1 MSFQLLS
8 SQSCIS
14 AYVYTR
20 RIQWRLNPVQA
31 VPPSSTLLY
40 TDESEHFPE
49 SKKSSGFSSVLKTS
63 KDSSGIL
70 LSQSNTVG
78 ILGGSSVNS
87 TLNFLGKLVKWS
99 TKDGQSGL
107 PFVLCS
113 DPTLS
118 KELQVF
124 DRSSHP
130 VLNGKSE
137 ELGLDCGLVVEC
149 LKSKRAFLENSGA
162 RCIVMPCHISHLWYE
177 DVSKGCP
184 VTFLHMADCVAREL
198 KEAKLKPLEAGS
210 PLRIG
215 VLATNAILSAG
226 YYQEKLQN
234 EGFEVVLPDKATM
247 EHTIIPAIEALNRKD
262 IEGARNLLRIA
273 LQVLLVRAV
282 NSVILASDE
291 IKDLLPLDDP
301 LLKKCIDP
309 MDALARST
317 INWAQCAE

>member
-14 AYVYTR
+14 AYGNTR
-20 RIQWRLNPVQA
+20 RIQFRWRLNPVQV
-31 VPPSSTLLY
+31 VPPSSTLLH

-49 SKKSSGFSSVLKTS
+49 SKKGSGFSSVLKMG
-63 KDSSGIL
+63 KDSTGVL
-70 LSQSNTVG
+70 LSQANTVG

-87 TLNFLGKLVKWS
+87 TVNFLGKLVKWS
-99 TKDGQSGL
+99 TKDGESGL

-124 DRSSHP
+124 DKSSHP
-130 VLNGKSE
+130 VLNCKSE
-137 ELGLDCGLVVEC
+137 DISLDSGPVVES
-149 LKSKRAFLENSGA
+149 LKSKRIFLEKSGA

-184 VTFLHMADCVAREL
+184 VTFLHMAECVAREL

-234 EGFEVVLPDKATM
+234 EVGISSLFLNFIDLENLVPERLLSSDF
-247 EHTIIPAIEALNRKD
+247 IITKPSLYICRD
-262 IEGARNLLRIA
+262 LR
-273 LQVLLVRAV
+273 
-282 NSVILASDE
+282 
-291 IKDLLPLDDP
+291 
-301 LLKKCIDP
+301 
-309 MDALARST
+309 
-317 INWAQCAE
+317 